1 MISNMCQPDHCSHLI
16 CLLST
21 QDTIS
26 HAIYRMQKYVFIVQ
40 KSVLW
45 LDKDNSITTTI
56 TTKLHLLTPATKEE
70 LEGNSV

>member
-1 MISNMCQPDHCSHLI
+1 
-16 CLLST
+16 
-21 QDTIS
+21 
-26 HAIYRMQKYVFIVQ
+26 MQKYVFIVQ